1 MHRNPFTEA
10 LVYVAVL
17 CQLSFSL
24 ITSTIFIEFLKQL
37 YPAIEKILLLA
48 SNIACKYIINIYNAR
63 KLKKQQ
69 ELARV
74 KGIIHFSFNL

>member
-37 YPAIEKILLLA
+37 YPAIEKILLSA
-48 SNIACKYIINIYNAR
+48 SNIARKYIIDMYNAR
-63 KLKKQQ
+63 KLEKQQ
-69 ELARV
+69 ELVRV
-74 KGIIHFSFNL
+74 KGMIYFSFNL

>member
-1 MHRNPFTEA
+1 VHRNPFTEA

-37 YPAIEKILLLA
+37 YPAIEKILLSA
-48 SNIACKYIINIYNAR
+48 SNIARKYIIDMYNAR
-63 KLKKQQ
+63 KLEKQQ
-69 ELARV
+69 ELVRV
-74 KGIIHFSFNL
+74 KGMIYFSFNL

>member
-24 ITSTIFIEFLKQL
+24 VISTIFIEFLKQL
-37 YPAIEKILLLA
+37 YPAIEKILLSA
-48 SNIACKYIINIYNAR
+48 SNIARKYIIDMYNAR
-63 KLKKQQ
+63 KLEKQQ
-69 ELARV
+69 ELVRV
-74 KGIIHFSFNL
+74 KGMIYFSFNL

>member
-24 ITSTIFIEFLKQL
+24 VISTIFIEFLKQL

-74 KGIIHFSFNL
+74 KSIIHFSFNL